1 MPQRFAIRITGSTF
15 IDSNIGG
22 IGAWWREYS
31 SLDEQYKSTWP
42 RANTSVVA
50 QRLFGSSGGG
60 NNTFLRSA
68 VLYGGHGR
76 PNIEHGGSSGGFQ
89 PGCGNRPP
97 YVKTSGY
104 SSLGSYGGLVHTR
117 WCT

>member
-1 MPQRFAIRITGSTF
+1 MAINVAMPQRFAIRITGSTF

-22 IGAWWREYS
+22 GGWWREYS

-42 RANTSVVA
+42 RANASVAA

-68 VLYGGHGR
+68 VLYGG
-76 PNIEHGGSSGGFQ
+76 GSSGGFQ
-89 PGCGNRPP
+89 PGCGIVQP
-97 YVKTSGY
+97 GI
-104 SSLGSYGGLVHTR
+104 VHTR